1 MKCLMLVTYSF
12 NQNYIAVPCESE
24 YEAQACIKKYIDEEI
39 EKVKKEY
46 HYTPLTYSETDDNVT
61 LFYTSRNINLDTN
74 TMECRVVI
82 PGHGVN
88 EK

>member
-24 YEAQACIKKYIDEEI
+24 CEAQECIKKYIDEEI

-74 TMECRVVI
+74 TMECRVVV

>member
-12 NQNYIAVPCESE
+12 NQDYIAVPCESE
-24 YEAQACIKKYIDEEI
+24 YKAKECIKKYIDEEI

>member
-12 NQNYIAVPCESE
+12 TQDYIAVPCESE
-24 YEAQACIKKYIDEEI
+24 YEAKECIKKYIDEEI

-61 LFYTSRNINLDTN
+61 LFYTSKNINLDTN
-74 TMECRVVI
+74 TMECRVVV

-88 EK
+88 KK

>member
-24 YEAQACIKKYIDEEI
+24 YEAQEFIKKYIDEEI

-46 HYTPLTYSETDDNVT
+46 HYTPLT
-61 LFYTSRNINLDTN
+61 
-74 TMECRVVI
+74 
-82 PGHGVN
+82 
-88 EK
+88 K